1 MEAPHRPPGPRTR
14 VTVRAVDDAGVR
26 TRRDDVVTEEPLE
39 IRLRAADGEAV
50 LGVTI
55 RTPGH
60 DFELAAGLCVAE
72 GLVADPAEIRA
83 IGYCADVEP
92 DRRFN
97 TVTVALAG
105 PMPELG
111 HTARRQ
117 TATAACGVCGKQS
130 LDSLEVRC
138 APPSPGPTVDLET
151 LYALPDRLRAAQ
163 GLFSRTGGLHAAGLF
178 TAPGEVVCA
187 REDVGRHN
195 AVDKVVGW
203 ALLHGRLPLAAHVL
217 LVSGRPG
224 FELAQK
230 AAVAGVPIMAGISAP
245 SSLSLA
251 LAERVGMTLVGFLRG
266 RRANVY
272 AGSERVRLPEASPAR
287 TADG

>member
-1 MEAPHRPPGPRTR
+1 MDAPRRPPGPRTR
-14 VTVRAVDDAGVR
+14 VPVRAIDDQSLR

-39 IRLRAADGEAV
+39 IRLRASDGEAV

-55 RTPGH
+55 RTPGG

-83 IGYCADVEP
+83 IGYCAEVEP
-92 DRRFN
+92 DHRFN
-97 TVTVALAG
+97 TVTVELAG
-105 PMPELG
+105 PLPDLD
-111 HTARRQ
+111 HAARRG
-117 TATAACGVCGKQS
+117 TMTAACGVCGKQS
-130 LDSLEVRC
+130 LDSVQVRC
-138 APPSPGPTVDLET
+138 ASLGPGPTVDLET

-163 GLFSRTGGLHAAGLF
+163 GLFTRTGGLHATGLF
-178 TAPGEVVCA
+178 TADGEVACA

-203 ALLHGRLPLAAHVL
+203 ALLHGRLPPADHVL

-230 AAVAGVPIMAGISAP
+230 AAVAGVPIIAGISAP
-245 SSLSLA
+245 SSLSVH

-266 RRANVY
+266 RRANLY
-272 AGSERVRLPEASPAR
+272 AGAERVRVPQASAAGA
-287 TADG
+287 ADR